1 MRKLAILLLLVWC
14 ACFAGDYQDESI
26 ALFAR
31 MTPAPNADQKW
42 AIDSE
47 IRSLKESGVWD
58 YFYGLWIIANYD
70 GAVAVLDWANEDG
83 NLTLVNAPTFTPY
96 DGYSLNGSTQFLRRD
111 PIDIST
117 EDYTIGMWV
126 DGGRVGITEA
136 YCDNNS
142 DVIGIAGIT
151 TLSRGSNEAIHQR
164 VHDTIFYD
172 RFIHIFTINIRDGD
186 LHYVMW
192 NRDYGGPM
200 TVKIDDSESRT
211 ELEGSGTRDVE
222 QLTNP
227 FAFGAQWD
235 NTFNYQGTISVAFM
249 MKTLLTTDEQTDLFL
264 CVEAWLDYWGDGV
277 VAGTTEFPYP
287 SLYSEETRTTFDHL
301 DTFDN
306 FLK

>member
-1 MRKLAILLLLVWC
+1 MKKLVILLLTWC
-14 ACFAGDYQDESI
+14 ACFGGDYQDESKV
-26 ALFAR
+26 LFAR
-31 MTPAPNADQKW
+31 MTPAPDAEQKW

-47 IRSLKESGVWD
+47 IRSLKESGLWD

-96 DGYSLNGSTQFLRRD
+96 DGYSLDGSTQFLRRD

-126 DGGRVGITEA
+126 DGGRVGTTEA
-136 YCDNNS
+136 YWDNNS
-142 DVIGIAGIT
+142 DVLGIAGIT
-151 TLSRGSNEAIHQR
+151 TFSYGGNEAIYQR
-164 VHDTIFYD
+164 IYD
-172 RFIHIFTINIRDGD
+172 NASSRNEFIHVFTIDARDGNP
-186 LHYVMW
+186 HYILW
-192 NRDYGGPM
+192 DRDYDGLM
-200 TVKIDDSESRT
+200 SCVIDDSESKSG
-211 ELEGSGTRDVE
+211 GSGTLNVE

-235 NTFNYQGTISVAFM
+235 NSFNYQGTISVAFI
-249 MKTLLTTDEQTDLFL
+249 MKTLLTTDEKTDLFL
-264 CVEAWLDYWGDGV
+264 CVEAWLDYWGTGV

-287 SLYSEETRTTFDHL
+287 SLYPEETRTTFDHL